1 MALCQCPLIMM
12 IGRRLI
18 RGCSCGLHCRC
29 SAAAAAAL
37 SALPGCS
44 TQGQSQALSLVTPS
58 RLRDG
63 VSTRGRA
70 QPCCFWGISR
80 CLDMQGR
87 ADSGDSGI
95 GPAAARAGD
104 AGPTP
109 GSGPQGLRT
118 GSGSA
123 ASARAG
129 RILGPRA
136 QGPVWFLV
144 GCRRLPL
151 QRRCSECLRLRLTAV
166 RSKFESAQAQA
177 APSWSLL
184 VAVPAGIRWGTNVRQ
199 RWSWSGGP
207 CQCGHCGAVGT
218 AWQELAGYWGR
229 DWARGVVGTVA
240 FHFIHLK
247 RTLVGVA
254 PLHD

>member
-1 MALCQCPLIMM
+1 VAACLARLALPLLSVPLSATERPPGPGPGPPSSRLQLCSKSGKLWGRESGPPSLGSLGQHWALTAVLLRPCVPTAQNPVQPTALAVVALPVPTAQCPLIMM

-29 SAAAAAAL
+29 TAAAAAAL
-37 SALPGCS
+37 SALPGQPGCS

-87 ADSGDSGI
+87 ADSGDSGS

-109 GSGPQGLRT
+109 GTGPQALRA
-118 GSGSA
+118 SGQA
-123 ASARAG
+123 QVRRLRPVPGGFWAP
-129 RILGPRA
+129 GPRA
-136 QGPVWFLV
+136 
-144 GCRRLPL
+144 
-151 QRRCSECLRLRLTAV
+151 
-166 RSKFESAQAQA
+166 RSGF
-177 APSWSLL
+177 
-184 VAVPAGIRWGTNVRQ
+184 
-199 RWSWSGGP
+199 
-207 CQCGHCGAVGT
+207 
-218 AWQELAGYWGR
+218 
-229 DWARGVVGTVA
+229 
-240 FHFIHLK
+240 
-247 RTLVGVA
+247 
-254 PLHD
+254 